1 MLYEESIWFKN
12 IIQHYVEE
20 NSLVLNIG
28 SSTKEFIEIDQPY
41 IKQNLFDELANKTCD
56 IKNCDIKKAEGV
68 DLVGDVT
75 DTDFI
80 QTLKQLNPSII
91 ICSNLLEH
99 LENRKIFCDA
109 LVKIM
114 NPKTLLIIS
123 VPYLFPYHED
133 PIDTMYRPDIEE
145 LQKAFPTLK
154 LVEGKIVNCG
164 TFFSYSNKHKSSII
178 KVINFIST
186 LLMILP
192 ASLYNRKKYERL
204 SWNLK
209 NISATC
215 AIYKLS

>member
-1 MLYEESIWFKN
+1 M
-12 IIQHYVEE
+12 
-20 NSLVLNIG
+20 
-28 SSTKEFIEIDQPY
+28 
-41 IKQNLFDELANKTCD
+41 
-56 IKNCDIKKAEGV
+56 
-68 DLVGDVT
+68 VGDVT

-145 LQKAFPTLK
+145 LQKHFQ
-154 LVEGKIVNCG
+154 
-164 TFFSYSNKHKSSII
+164 H
-178 KVINFIST
+178 
-186 LLMILP
+186 
-192 ASLYNRKKYERL
+192 
-204 SWNLK
+204 
-209 NISATC
+209 
-215 AIYKLS
+215 